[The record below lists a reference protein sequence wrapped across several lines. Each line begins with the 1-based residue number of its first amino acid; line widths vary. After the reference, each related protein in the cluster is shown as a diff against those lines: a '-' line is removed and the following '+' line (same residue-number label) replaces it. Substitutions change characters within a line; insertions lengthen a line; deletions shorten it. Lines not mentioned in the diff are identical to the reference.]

1 MFGKKQDEELDRA
14 VSELQR
20 EGIPPEMLE
29 QSARS
34 VWRRLNAQNAH
45 TDEAREGCCT
55 VRSDLPLLESGK
67 LTQARQLIIEDHLR
81 ECASCRAYAAGAP
94 DPVATAA
101 AWRIR
106 PSVSDAQ
113 IHTARYAWAIVALF
127 VAAAVAWFARD
138 WYVRGPAGSRAEIES
153 VTGRAYAISA
163 TTERPLGAGDE
174 IDQGETIRTAG
185 ESHAILTVFDGSRV
199 EMNQRTE
206 LSLSATFRNTSIHL
220 DRGDI
225 IVQAPRR
232 RTGHLY
238 VSTPDCTVS
247 DRGTIFSIESG
258 TKGSRVAVIE
268 GTVSVAH
275 GGQESTLR
283 EGESVAT
290 AQSVSPVPVSQQIN
304 WSEDR
309 QRYIA
314 LLDEFANLRHQ
325 LEQIPSPQPRY
336 ESRILPVV
344 PSDTVL
350 YLTVPNLGGMLA
362 QADTIFH
369 DELER
374 SAVLREW
381 WQRTAAPGQEA
392 TIEKMIGNVE
402 TASQYL
408 GNEVVLVG
416 GLGRDHGLLL
426 LAPIEKPGLADFLR
440 QQVSASSSGA
450 ASGPFM
456 RVVDRQSLA
465 SIPADHRGP
474 LALVRPDM
482 LVVGTDPGAVRR
494 INTLLD
500 QGSSGFLN
508 SDFGKQILGVYDQ
521 GAQVLFAAELD
532 RILAHAQQVRH
543 PKQAGGPAAA
553 DHGVLQNLGFG
564 DAKYL
569 IATHD
574 DTAGQ
579 TENRAIIDFAAQRTG
594 LASWLASPS
603 AMGSLDFV
611 SSNASAAVSV
621 VTKEPAK
628 MLDDVL
634 HLAAQDNLAN
644 QEMAQRESEVGVDFR
659 NNMAG
664 ALGREMT
671 FALDGPLLPKPSWKL
686 IVEVNDPGV
695 LQQSI
700 AALVAY
706 ANLNS
711 SRSGAPALT
720 LDQEQDGSRAFY
732 RLRST
737 QPGPL
742 SEIDYTFAEGYLVAA
757 PSRAL
762 VMNALE
768 TRANGNSLAAS
779 ASFRASLP
787 RDTHANFSAVLYQ
800 NLGPVIQPLAS
811 QFGPADTTLLE
822 HLASDSK
829 PSAICAYGGTG
840 SIEVAS
846 TSNLFDLQPNV
857 FALIKL
863 LSGGNGTSS
872 QSHP

>member
-20 EGIPPEMLE
+20 EGVSPETLE

-34 VWRRLNAQNAH
+34 VWQRLATPNAATEQAG
-45 TDEAREGCCT
+45 EGCST
-55 VRSDLPLLESGK
+55 VRSDLPLLETGK
-67 LTQARQLIIEDHLR
+67 LTQARELIIEDHLR
-81 ECASCRAYAAGAP
+81 ECASCRAHFAGAP

-174 IDQGETIRTAG
+174 IDQGEIIRTAG
-185 ESHAILTVFDGSRV
+185 ESHAILAVFDGSRV

-206 LSLSATFRNTSIHL
+206 LSFSATFRNTSIHL
-220 DRGDI
+220 DHGDI
-225 IVQAPRR
+225 IVEAPPR

-268 GTVSVAH
+268 GTVSVAQ
-275 GGQESTLR
+275 GGKESTLR

-314 LLDEFANLRHQ
+314 LLDEFSNLRHQ

-381 WQRTAAPGQEA
+381 WERTAPPGQEA
-392 TIEKMIGNVE
+392 AIEKMVVNVE

-408 GNEVVLVG
+408 GNEVVLAG
-416 GLGRDHGLLL
+416 GLGRDDGLLL
-426 LAPIEKPGLADFLR
+426 LAPIERPGLADFLR
-440 QQVSASSSGA
+440 QQVTTSSSGA

-465 SIPADHRGP
+465 AIPAENQGL

-482 LVVGTDPGAVRR
+482 LVVGTHPGAVRR

-508 SDFGKQILGVYDQ
+508 SDFGKQILGVYNQ

-532 RILAHAQQVRH
+532 RIMAHAQQVRH
-543 PKQAGGPAAA
+543 LNRAGGPVAA
-553 DHGVLQNLGFG
+553 DRGVLQNLGFG

-594 LASWLASPS
+594 LASWLAPPS

-634 HLAAQDNLAN
+634 QFAAQDNLAN
-644 QEMAQRESEVGVDFR
+644 EEMARRESEVGVDFR
-659 NNMAG
+659 NNVAG

-671 FALDGPLLPKPSWKL
+671 FALDGAVLPKPSWKL
-686 IVEVNDPGV
+686 IVEVNDPGA

-700 AALVAY
+700 AALVGY

-711 SRSGAPALT
+711 SRSGTPALT

-787 RDTHANFSAVLYQ
+787 RDAHANFSAVLYQ

-811 QFGPADTTLLE
+811 QFGPANTTLLE

-872 QSHP
+872 QSRP